1 MVTPRPGQ
9 GTGLLSS
16 LRERTGGTRDVDRR
30 GHPGE
35 SGLDSAA
42 VPGTSRQAQ
51 PTADMAS
58 LPGARVGT
66 PLGTTSVLEGLSS
79 EWKVLHA
86 RHWPGRPFDTIDH
99 VAIGPNGVFIVDS
112 VGWRGEV
119 VVTPDALEVNGRVRT
134 AAVHNTQE
142 MAREVALL
150 LPPHLRDHCYPVICL
165 TREEPI
171 SGWVKAVRVCTTAT
185 LAHLIETRDPVL
197 TTAEVASIGVE
208 LDGALA
214 RGSHQCRTQPRDR
227 WVWRFPAPAA
237 EPVIHRPAAVVPHL
251 DRTSRR
257 RWCRRCGDCGHR
269 GAGDARSRQGCLAQR
284 RGPLVTGVP
293 ARRRLDLRLTGRP
306 PMRRLDR
313 EPQRWAPMLSQ

>member
-1 MVTPRPGQ
+1 M
-9 GTGLLSS
+9 SI
-16 LRERTGGTRDVDRR
+16 EEGTR
-30 GHPGE
+30 GE

-42 VPGTSRQAQ
+42 VPGTSQQAQ

-58 LPGARVGT
+58 LPGARIGT
-66 PLGTTSVLEGLSS
+66 PVGTTSVLEGLSS

-99 VAIGPNGVFIVDS
+99 VAIGPNGVFIVDG

-119 VVTPDALEVNGRVRT
+119 VVTPDALEVNGRIRT

-171 SGWVKAVRVCTTAT
+171 SGWVKAVRVCTTVT

-197 TTAEVASIGVE
+197 TTAEVASIAVE
-208 LDGALA
+208 LDGALPVVHTNA
-214 RGSHQCRTQPRDR
+214 DHNRATDAYGGSPPQQRKPSSAPRPPWYRTWTGRL
-227 WVWRFPAPAA
+227 VAGGVGVAA
-237 EPVIHRPAAVVPHL
+237 IAIAAVLGMHAAGKDVSL
-251 DRTSRR
+251 ND
-257 RWCRRCGDCGHR
+257 
-269 GAGDARSRQGCLAQR
+269 GARPSPAFQHGV
-284 RGPLVTGVP
+284 GPTAG
-293 ARRRLDLRLTGRP
+293 
-306 PMRRLDR
+306 
-313 EPQRWAPMLSQ
+313 